1 MAGVLLVDGDRA
13 FVASLT
19 PQVSGLGHK
28 TFSAESAD
36 AAIEVMLNQR
46 VDVLLTDLQLGPTDG
61 LALIRMAK
69 EVSPTTRA
77 LLMSAN
83 ASARDY
89 KAAME
94 LGAVDVLS
102 KPFTAEDLSQS
113 IQKAIEC
120 EVGFRGSIHGL
131 ALSDILQMFH
141 FARRSLVIQLG
152 SDRSVIHLENGE
164 IVHAAAGDQ
173 RGPRALSLLLE
184 HRAGSVRT
192 LPPSPCERTVN
203 ASFEGLLLDATREM
217 DERKRTTSPSRAV
230 SATDELQLDGLER
243 EAPPPPPPRAS
254 QVVPALPTVAEGGP
268 PWSGAAHGNAA
279 QRPTGSGPGHAAAT
293 RGRGGRGARPA
304 WTWGAAVAVATVIA
318 IVWLWPRPA
327 APPTDFDPA
336 APRSNVATGRAAPT
350 TSRTSAAPSAA
361 TGDVA
366 TTSGPGGIRQGAA
379 LRPQADAMV
388 TVTLRTLPAG
398 LLLIDAATG
407 QELGL
412 SPITTRRAP
421 GSRLT
426 QVKASL
432 GDRESPALGVAPDRD
447 VVELDFRPWLGDGR
461 AEPPGL
467 RSSRE
472 RGAPAGRRATRDEA
486 RSMRA
491 AGPATEP
498 SPPARATPVPAAPR
512 PRVEAVGESGRPAVA
527 PLTDPKAAR
536 PSIGALR

>member
-13 FVASLT
+13 FVASIT

-28 TFSAESAD
+28 TFAAESAD

-46 VDVLLTDLQLGPTDG
+46 VDVLLTDLQLGQTDG

-102 KPFTAEDLSQS
+102 KPFTAEDLAQS

-152 SDRSVIHLENGE
+152 SDRSVIHMENGE

-230 SATDELQLDGLER
+230 SATDELQLDGLDR

-254 QVVPALPTVAEGGP
+254 QVVPALPTLAEGGP
-268 PWSGAAHGNAA
+268 PWSGAAQGNAA
-279 QRPTGSGPGHAAAT
+279 QGQSGSAPSHTAAA
-293 RGRGGRGARPA
+293 RGRGGRGVRPA

-318 IVWLWPRPA
+318 IVWLWPRRA
-327 APPTDFDPA
+327 APPTDFDPSA
-336 APRSNVATGRAAPT
+336 RRTGVATGRGAPT
-350 TSRTSAAPSAA
+350 TSRTSAAPSAT
-361 TGDVA
+361 TGEGA
-366 TTSGPGGIRQGAA
+366 SESGLGGTRQGSA
-379 LRPQADAMV
+379 LRPQADETV
-388 TVTLRTLPAG
+388 TVTLRTLPTG
-398 LLLIDAATG
+398 LLLIDAVTG

-447 VVELDFRPWLGDGR
+447 VVELDFRPWLGDGQ
-461 AEPPGL
+461 AEPVRL
-467 RSSRE
+467 RPSRE
-472 RGAPAGRRATRDEA
+472 RLAPAGRRAV
-486 RSMRA
+486 RA
-491 AGPATEP
+491 AGPAIEP
-498 SPPARATPVPAAPR
+498 SPSPKAAPVPAAPR
-512 PRVEAVGESGRPAVA
+512 PRVEAVGEGGRPAVA
-527 PLTDPKAAR
+527 PLMDSKTAR
-536 PSIGALR
+536 PSIGVLR